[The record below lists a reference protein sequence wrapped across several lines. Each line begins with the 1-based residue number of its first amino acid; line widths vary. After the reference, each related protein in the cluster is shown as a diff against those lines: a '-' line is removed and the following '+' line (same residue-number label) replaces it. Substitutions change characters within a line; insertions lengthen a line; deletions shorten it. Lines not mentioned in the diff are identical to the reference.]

1 MTSNYHWETE
11 LVAVIGTGGYKI
23 SSNKANDHIL
33 RNAQAPHDRQ
43 ARLQKLLDLVLS
55 NART

>member
-1 MTSNYHWETE
+1 MTTSFHWETE